1 MPRLNRMPLAIHQGP
16 TQARKKMSAAQVI
29 ANYERLSALT
39 VQMREAAEYGKW
51 EELISIEKQCDSL
64 VAATK
69 MIDSETSLDEAT
81 RLQKN
86 KLIQKILSDEDK
98 IRRLT
103 HDWMEQLQ
111 NQITSNRQE
120 MRLQKTYGSS
130 AD

>member
-1 MPRLNRMPLAIHQGP
+1 
-16 TQARKKMSAAQVI
+16 MSAAQVI